1 MKKTIGIILVIV
13 GIGLGAYGFSQM
25 GDDSASIEIG
35 DLELSA
41 KDQEAS
47 NQTLIIFAL
56 SGLAIIGGAVMASR
70 K

>member
-1 MKKTIGIILVIV
+1 
-13 GIGLGAYGFSQM
+13 M